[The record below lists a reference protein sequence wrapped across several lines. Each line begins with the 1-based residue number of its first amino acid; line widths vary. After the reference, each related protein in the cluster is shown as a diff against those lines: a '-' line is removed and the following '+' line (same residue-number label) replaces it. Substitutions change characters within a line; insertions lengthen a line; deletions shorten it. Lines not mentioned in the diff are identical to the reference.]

1 MDNTRLESSELTVE
15 LCGHRSPQLSI
26 FSYFCIAYSD
36 TMVSAQLLDEGF
48 CCVIWALFNPV
59 AMAEFGQCTVWL

>member
-36 TMVSAQLLDEGF
+36 TMVSTQLLDEVFLLCNLGSVQSR
-48 CCVIWALFNPV
+48 CH
-59 AMAEFGQCTVWL
+59 G